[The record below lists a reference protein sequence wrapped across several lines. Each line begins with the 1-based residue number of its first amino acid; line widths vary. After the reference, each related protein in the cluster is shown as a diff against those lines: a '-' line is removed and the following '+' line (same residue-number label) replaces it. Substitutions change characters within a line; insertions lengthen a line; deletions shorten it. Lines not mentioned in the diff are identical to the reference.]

1 VRRLCRLCQRFSRSF
16 SRGIQDRRGD
26 YMRPRTYFYGID
38 AIRFVAALSVAVFHL
53 GFWSWAGIYGSVDQT
68 IHIFDGAASF
78 GSSVELTWFGWV
90 GVEVFFVISGFVIAN
105 SASGASPMTFLNG
118 RAVRLYPV
126 VWVCASCTFAA
137 LLLIAKDP
145 FTALIVPYLRSLL
158 LFPRGGWVDGVYWT
172 LAVEIAFY
180 LLMFVVLL
188 LRQFA
193 FIYRVAYILSFYSAT
208 FIALDAEIRLGMTL
222 PFRVVIEQGV
232 IYSVPPIFLLR
243 HGCLFAVG
251 IWLWIARNGQ
261 MTTCRW
267 LGLSIALVAGGAEVY
282 SRAIEITTTV
292 PAAGG
297 QSPMIP
303 LAVWVGATLAIFAF
317 GFAGEH
323 LVPTSERA
331 RTTLRYAG
339 VMTYPIY
346 LLHNIVGAGI
356 GRLLIAAGVEP
367 WMAMSSALI
376 IVVSFSFVICRS
388 VEPALALMVRR
399 GLGYFENTILR
410 PRQSF
415 AFLFVE

>member
-1 VRRLCRLCQRFSRSF
+1 
-16 SRGIQDRRGD
+16 
-26 YMRPRTYFYGID
+26 MRPRTYFYGID
-38 AIRFVAALSVAVFHL
+38 AIRFIAALSVAVFHL

-68 IHIFDGAASF
+68 NHIFDGAASF
-78 GSSVELTWFGWV
+78 RPAVGFTWFGWV

-105 SASGASPMTFLNG
+105 SASGASPMAFLKG

-145 FTALIVPYLRSLL
+145 IAALIIPYLRSLL

-180 LLMFVVLL
+180 ILMFVVLL
-188 LRQFA
+188 FRQFG
-193 FIYRVAYILSFYSAT
+193 FLHRVAYVLSFYSAT
-208 FIALDAEIRLGMTL
+208 FLALDAAIRLGIAL
-222 PFRVVIEQGV
+222 PFRIVIEQSA
-232 IYSVPPIFLLR
+232 IYNVPPIFLLR

-261 MTTCRW
+261 MTTYRW
-267 LGLSIALVAGGAEVY
+267 LGLSTALIAGGAEVY

-292 PAAGG
+292 PAAAG
-297 QSPMIP
+297 QLPVIP
-303 LAVWVGATLAIFAF
+303 LAIWVAATLAIFVF

-356 GRLLIAAGVEP
+356 GRLLITAGVEP
-367 WMAMSSALI
+367 WMAIASALI
-376 IVVSFSFVICRS
+376 LVVSFSFFLCRS
-388 VEPALALMVRR
+388 IEPVLALMVRR
-399 GLGYFENTILR
+399 SLSHFEDTILR
-410 PRQSF
+410 PYPSF
-415 AFLFVE
+415 RFLFAE